1 MVPRTLMPTLLALG
15 LIAIGAGP
23 AHTQLGQMLAQGA
36 AAFPCP
42 SGDASCGNGA
52 PAGTT
57 NSGKHKHHKHRND
70 ATQNSLPDSN
80 PNQKIEGA
88 GPGDVDE
95 GVNQDLQEMNRQG
108 GAHEV
113 NQPK

>member
-1 MVPRTLMPTLLALG
+1 MLQHRLMPTLLALG
-15 LIAIGAGP
+15 LVAIGAGP
-23 AHTQLGQMLAQGA
+23 AHAQLGRMLAQGA

-42 SGDASCGNGA
+42 SGDASCGSGA
-52 PAGTT
+52 PAGST
-57 NSGKHKHHKHRND
+57 KHRRHKHQND
-70 ATQNSLPDSN
+70 AAQNSLPDSN

-95 GVNQDLQEMNRQG
+95 GVNQDLQEMNREG

-113 NQPK
+113 NRPK